1 MKFTIVVL
9 NGFLAYNISTI
20 SYIKKMKFYRIL
32 KLKKVPVVCNI
43 PHSSIN
49 IPQSFKGDFIIPE
62 KKLIK
67 EAKELADLF
76 TDELYKGT
84 LKKCGGIV
92 SRVSR
97 LATDIERFE
106 DDEDEPMSKVGMGV
120 LYVKSQKGKIIR
132 ELSDDRR
139 EKLLNLFY
147 RQYHKNLT
155 SLVTQSLNQFNK
167 CVIIDCH
174 SFPSKPRDYEP
185 DQKDNRPDIC
195 IGTEKYHTPELLK
208 KALVSKFKNKGFSVK
223 INSPFKGT
231 MIPLRYYGKDKRV
244 SSVLIEVSRRLYM
257 NEKNFAKKKAFSNLS
272 EVVCGCVNASIQEY
286 LK

>member
-1 MKFTIVVL
+1 
-9 NGFLAYNISTI
+9 
-20 SYIKKMKFYRIL
+20 MKFYKIL

-76 TDELYKGT
+76 TDELYANI
-84 LKKCGGIV
+84 LKKYGGIV
-92 SRVSR
+92 SGVSR

-106 DDEDEPMSKVGMGV
+106 DDKNEPMSKVGMGA
-120 LYVKSQKGKIIR
+120 LYVKSQEGEIIR
-132 ELSDDRR
+132 EFSDIRR

-147 RQYHKNLT
+147 RQYHKTLT
-155 SLVTQSLNQFNK
+155 SLVAQSLRQFGR

-174 SFPSKPRDYEP
+174 SFPSRPRDYEP

-195 IGTEKYHTPELLK
+195 IGTDKYHTPALLK
-208 KALVSKFKNKGFSVK
+208 KALVGNFKNKGFSVK
-223 INSPFKGT
+223 VNSPFKGT
-231 MIPLRYYGKDKRV
+231 MIPLKYYGKDKRV
-244 SSVLIEVSRRLYM
+244 DSVLIEVNRKLYM
-257 NEKNFAKKKAFSNLS
+257 NERNFRRKKVFPDIG
-272 EVVCGCVNASIQEY
+272 EVICDCVSSSIKEH